1 MHIRWTDIEGFHSVR
16 KSVKAI
22 PHIVGNR
29 PVVMYLAKVKLHGT
43 NAGVFVGNNGK
54 TIRAFSRTSLITP
67 DCDNAGF
74 AAWVEARKE
83 FFASLATGRDR
94 DFVVYGEWC
103 GPGIQKGVACSQIP
117 ERVFAVF
124 AVRII
129 DHKENSKYI
138 SEPSQ
143 LAEFAAVKGA
153 YVIPWYCIAGAISP
167 MQVTIDW
174 SSSPDDLEKIVA
186 TINEQVAE
194 VEKCD
199 PWVKAI
205 FEIEGVGEGLVFYP
219 VGFHD
224 TYDDFSNLSFKAKG
238 TQHRVIAHSKPAQ
251 VDPSVAATAQAFADL
266 VLPLARL
273 EQGAQMAQ
281 TRDSRSMYDVR
292 DVGNFIGWVSKDV
305 NKECQA
311 ELEAS
316 GLTWKDVSKTVTD
329 TARKWFLANAKKL

>member
-1 MHIRWTDIEGFHSVR
+1 
-16 KSVKAI
+16 
-22 PHIVGNR
+22 
-29 PVVMYLAKVKLHGT
+29 
-43 NAGVFVGNNGK
+43 
-54 TIRAFSRTSLITP
+54 
-67 DCDNAGF
+67 
-74 AAWVEARKE
+74 
-83 FFASLATGRDR
+83 
-94 DFVVYGEWC
+94 
-103 GPGIQKGVACSQIP
+103 
-117 ERVFAVF
+117 
-124 AVRII
+124 
-129 DHKENSKYI
+129 
-138 SEPSQ
+138 
-143 LAEFAAVKGA
+143 
-153 YVIPWYCIAGAISP
+153 

-273 EQGAQMAQ
+273 EQGTQMAQ
-281 TRDSRSMYDVR
+281 TRD
-292 DVGNFIGWVSKDV
+292 
-305 NKECQA
+305 
-311 ELEAS
+311 
-316 GLTWKDVSKTVTD
+316 
-329 TARKWFLANAKKL
+329 